1 MYQRIFYMII
11 TGVTKKTY
19 KMVELKIN
27 QQNQIEDSQ
36 KLQ

>member
-1 MYQRIFYMII
+1 MYI

>member
-1 MYQRIFYMII
+1 MII